1 MKATGIVRRVDG
13 LGRIIVPKEIRGV
26 FNIKEGDALEIFTDK
41 EGIYFKKY
49 DTYESCIICGA
60 ETNKIIL
67 DKAICQDCQSKIKC
81 DT

>member
-1 MKATGIVRRVDG
+1 MKATGIVRRVDD

-49 DTYESCIICGA
+49 ESCIMCDVA
-60 ETNKIIL
+60 KTNKIIL
-67 DKAICQDCQSKIKC
+67 DKAICQKCQSKIKC